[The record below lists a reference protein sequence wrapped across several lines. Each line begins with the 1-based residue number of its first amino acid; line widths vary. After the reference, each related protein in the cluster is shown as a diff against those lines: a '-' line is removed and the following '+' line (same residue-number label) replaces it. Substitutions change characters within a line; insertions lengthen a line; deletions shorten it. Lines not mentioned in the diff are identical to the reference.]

1 MKRMRRRVRTGALA
15 GVLLVAAGGVPE
27 GLPGGAAALQGAAAP
42 QGATAPQPGGAPAPE
57 AGASIR
63 IEQRALL
70 DSYCVTCHNDRLQT
84 GGLTLAADAVDVGDV
99 AAHAEVWEKVVRKL
113 RAGAMPPRPRPRPE
127 PAAYAEFRTWLEAEL
142 DAAAAAAPNPG
153 RTETFHRLSR
163 TEYRNAVR
171 DLLALEVDVDELL
184 PADDT
189 SYGFDNIAGVLGVSP
204 TLMDRYLSAARKVS
218 RLAVASPVPSPT
230 AETFRIASDLGQ
242 DRRMEGLPF
251 GTRGGTV
258 IDYNFPED
266 AEYVF
271 EVLPDGPLRI
281 EPHDLELTIDG
292 ERIALLTVG
301 KRPDPDDPRGLYTP
315 EIEALE
321 VRTPVTAGPH
331 AVGVAFLRK
340 TAAEPE
346 GIRKLYLRPFT
357 GEGSG
362 GDSRY
367 QPYVES
373 VTISGPFE
381 SSGARPIEGTPSRE
395 RIFTCRPALH
405 DADAEADA
413 AVAGE
418 AACAREILAT
428 VARRAYRRPVSD
440 DDVARLLT
448 FYDRGRA
455 EGSFDTGIEMALR
468 RLLVSPEFLFR
479 VERDPAGVAPG
490 AGYRVSDLE
499 LASRLS
505 FFLWSSIPDDELLAA
520 AERGTLADPQVFEAQ
535 LERMLADS
543 RSEALVS
550 NFAGQWLTLRNAA
563 AVRPDE
569 DEFPDFGEGL
579 RQAFRRETELL
590 FDSVLREGRS
600 ALDLLAADYTF
611 VNERLARHYGIPN
624 VRGSHFRRVAL
635 DDAARGG
642 LLGHGSIL
650 TVTSYANRTSPV
662 NRGKWVLENILGT
675 PPPPPPPDVPELET
689 AEGAEPLSMREAME
703 QHRANPVCA
712 SCHRL
717 MDPLGLSLEH
727 FDAIGRWRER
737 EAGGASIDA
746 TGELPDGTPFDGPSG
761 LKAALLRHPDRFVTT
776 VTEKLMTYA
785 LGRGVEHYDAP
796 AIRAIV
802 RDAAR
807 DDYRLSELVKG
818 VVRSAPFQMRR
829 APS

>member
-1 MKRMRRRVRTGALA
+1 MPRVQHFALA
-15 GVLLVAAGGVPE
+15 FLVIGLIAAVAPTPAAGQE
-27 GLPGGAAALQGAAAP
+27 AAGAAVDGQALVD
-42 QGATAPQPGGAPAPE
+42 
-57 AGASIR
+57 R
-63 IEQRALL
+63 
-70 DSYCVTCHNDRLQT
+70 YCVTCHNDRLET
-84 GGLTLAADAVDVGDV
+84 GGFSFGPLDVADV
-99 AAHAEVWEKVVRKL
+99 AAHPEAWEKVVRKL
-113 RAGAMPPRPRPRPE
+113 RAGAMPPRPRPRPDRE
-127 PAAYAEFRTWLEAEL
+127 TYDGFRAWIEGEL
-142 DAAAAAAPNPG
+142 DAAAAADPNPG

-171 DLLALEVDVDELL
+171 DLLALDVSVDDLL

-204 TLMDRYLSAARKVS
+204 TLMERYLSAARKIS

-242 DRRMEGLPF
+242 DRRMERLPF
-251 GTRGGTV
+251 GTRGGMV
-258 IDYNFPED
+258 LDYNFPED

-271 EVLPDGPLRI
+271 EILPDGPLRI
-281 EPHDLELTIDG
+281 EPHDLEVTIDG

-301 KRPDPDDPRGLYTP
+301 KAPDPDDPRGLYTP
-315 EIEALE
+315 QIETLE

-331 AVGVAFLRK
+331 EVGVAFLRK
-340 TAAEPE
+340 TSAEPE

-362 GDSRY
+362 GDSRF

-373 VTISGPFE
+373 LTIAGPYE
-381 SSGARPIEGTPSRE
+381 SSGARPVEGTPSRD
-395 RIFTCRPALH
+395 RIFTCRPGAG
-405 DADAEADA
+405 ATAE
-413 AVAGE
+413 E
-418 AACAREILAT
+418 ETACAREILST
-428 VARRAYRRPVSD
+428 IARRAYRRPVTD
-440 DDVARLLT
+440 EDVERILV

-455 EGSFDTGIEMALR
+455 GGSFDSGIEMALR

-479 VERDPAGVAPG
+479 VERDPEGVEAGES
-490 AGYRVSDLE
+490 YRVSDLE

-505 FFLWSSIPDDELLAA
+505 FFLWSSVPDDELLDV
-520 AERGTLADPQVFEAQ
+520 AERRELSVPAIFEAQ
-535 LERMLADS
+535 VERMLADP
-543 RSEALVS
+543 RSEALVG

-563 AVRPDE
+563 AVQPDE

-579 RQAFRRETELL
+579 RQGFRRETELL
-590 FDSVLREGRS
+590 FFSVLREGRS
-600 ALDLLAADYTF
+600 ALDLLDADYTF
-611 VNERLARHYGIPN
+611 VDERLARHYGIPN

-635 DDAARGG
+635 EDGARGG

-675 PPPPPPPDVPELET
+675 PPPPPPPDVPDLET
-689 AEGAEPLSMREAME
+689 AEGGQALSMREAME

-717 MDPLGLSLEH
+717 MDPLGLALEN
-727 FDAIGRWRER
+727 FDAIGRWRDRSETR
-737 EAGGASIDA
+737 GSINA
-746 TGELPDGTPFDGPSG
+746 TGELPDGTPFDGPAG
-761 LKAALLRHPDRFVTT
+761 LKDALLRHPERFVTT

-785 LGRGVEHYDAP
+785 LGRGVEYYDAP
-796 AIRAIV
+796 AVRAIV
-802 RDAAR
+802 RDAAG
-807 DDYRLSELVKG
+807 DGYRLSSLVKG

-829 APS
+829 SPS